1 MTKVALVLIRK
12 DELMNK
18 YGAYP
23 VLAVHDEVI
32 VECPD
37 EYTEEV
43 KIRLEELMVQAA
55 DVKVKNVPFVAE
67 GEVMD
72 RWVKD

>member
-1 MTKVALVLIRK
+1 MTKVALILVAR
-12 DELMNK
+12 DEQMQK

-23 VLAVHDEVI
+23 VLAVHDEI
-32 VECPD
+32 ILECPD

-43 KIRLEELMVQAA
+43 KIRLEELMIQAA
-55 DVKVKNVPFVAE
+55 GTRVKNVPFATE

-72 RWVKD
+72 RWIKD

>member
-1 MTKVALVLIRK
+1 MEI
-12 DELMNK
+12 
-18 YGAYP
+18 
-23 VLAVHDEVI
+23 I

-43 KIRLEELMVQAA
+43 KIRLEELMIQAA
-55 DVKVKNVPFVAE
+55 GAKVKNVPFAAE

-72 RWVKD
+72 RWIKD